1 MHYNVEGR
9 QLFGVR
15 WQSGRAQRRH
25 RFGRSGAT
33 GHSRMVVVYP
43 MDSSVRPHDGHA
55 RLPPRVTVPQ
65 PGNRTRHRQ
74 QKRQF

>member
-15 WQSGRAQRRH
+15 WQSAAE
-25 RFGRSGAT
+25 RSGDTPLGGAT

-43 MDSSVRPHDGHA
+43 MDSSVGGREKAPYAPTYA
-55 RLPPRVTVPQ
+55 RVIMLYETV
-65 PGNRTRHRQ
+65 
-74 QKRQF
+74 